1 MTTLPK
7 SVIFVPASYYSGDP
21 ALVVREDFGG
31 ALRTRLAFGAK
42 VGSELIPALTHHM
55 VGFSSR
61 SLVSI
66 AFAVMF
72 LQHCINES
80 HKNGGRA
87 FIQC

>member
-42 VGSELIPALTHHM
+42 VGSELIPALKHHM
-55 VGFSSR
+55 V
-61 SLVSI
+61 
-66 AFAVMF
+66 
-72 LQHCINES
+72 
-80 HKNGGRA
+80 
-87 FIQC
+87 